1 MEKQAIIVGAGL
13 VGSLWA
19 ALLAKR
25 GYSADVFELRED
37 PRQAG
42 FTGGRSINLAMSA
55 RGWRALEKAGVE
67 KEIREVAIPMRGRMM
82 HDEKGALTFQPYGKE
97 GQAIYSVS
105 RGGLNLALIRIADKY
120 ENLRFHFGQKCLGVD
135 LKSNTAHFEH
145 AATGGRRAAGAPLI
159 FGTDGA
165 FSAVRRSLMKLP
177 RFNYSQQYLE
187 YGYKE
192 LHLPPR
198 ADGAHAMNPNALHI
212 WPRGKFMMIALPNVD
227 GSFTGTL
234 FLPFDGPEASFE
246 QLQTDEQIMAFFR
259 KYFPD
264 SIPLIPGL
272 MEDFHN
278 NPTSALVTVRCHP
291 WQYENKVLLLG
302 DASHAI
308 VPFYGQ
314 GMNSGF
320 EDCSILDELMEAH
333 NDDWSLIMESFN
345 RDRPGDANAVA
356 DLALRNFVEMRDRVA
371 DPRFLL
377 RKEVEAYLN
386 EKYPED
392 FLPLYS
398 QVTFSHI
405 PYSRALAEG
414 LAQDELFGRILA
426 IRGVEDNWRDNPEL
440 EEVFLQ
446 WLRERK
452 SA

>member
-82 HDEKGALTFQPYGKE
+82 HDEEGALTFQPYGKE